1 MNPMADAIRK
11 KRTGSVD
18 MSIPDAPEESGAKN
32 LLGLVASM
40 SDEDRATLKSILD
53 ASAGTKASDIE
64 KGAPGKG
71 EAMAVAGKI
80 ASDDAEHEAEES
92 AEEEGDEGAVDS
104 DEIGRSMLDSRLA
117 KGVPE
122 GAQPRGLSDRVKFGI
137 ADKLK
142 AKGKL

>member
-11 KRTGSVD
+11 KRAGSVD
-18 MSIPDAPEESGAKN
+18 MSTPEAPEQAGSKN

-40 SDEDRATLKSILD
+40 SDEDRATLKDILA
-53 ASAGTKASDIE
+53 ASEGAKSSDIE
-64 KGAPGKG
+64 KGAAGKD
-71 EAMAVAGKI
+71 EQMAVAGKM
-80 ASDDAEHEAEES
+80 AEDSAEHEAEEG
-92 AEEEGDEGAVDS
+92 EEPVDS